1 MTVNKK
7 QMNIV
12 PIINVISKVII
23 SKVYVSIVVV
33 IKLVM
38 NKKKVFIEFPLGQNP
53 FCCCFPETS
62 IEFWS
67 EKGNEF
73 ERRIQPK
80 NDQSLW
86 RHALTSKGI

>member
-33 IKLVM
+33 
-38 NKKKVFIEFPLGQNP
+38 
-53 FCCCFPETS
+53 S
-62 IEFWS
+62 
-67 EKGNEF
+67 
-73 ERRIQPK
+73 
-80 NDQSLW
+80 
-86 RHALTSKGI
+86 